1 MIRVVGKITHK
12 RPQAS
17 CNGSHTCQVECP
29 YCGRTGQYTF
39 GGWSV
44 LGCRCGA
51 EVYRSKASLA
61 AVVRKERTLEL
72 VEQCFANWDQLGGKW
87 VVYPIVFGLLDE
99 RKITLT
105 EISTIAQRHNI
116 SDGTLRSR
124 RAYFLELAK

>member
-1 MIRVVGKITHK
+1 MKRVIGKISHK

-29 YCGRTGQYTF
+29 NCGRTGQYTY
-39 GGWSV
+39 GGWV
-44 LGCRCGA
+44 ALGCRCGA

-61 AVVRKERTLEL
+61 AVVKHETTREI
-72 VEQCFANWDQLGGKW
+72 VEQSFANWDQLGGKW

-99 RKITLT
+99 GKITLT
-105 EISTIAQRHNI
+105 EISTIAQRYQI
-116 SDGTLRSR
+116 SDVTLRSR